1 MCLLATLFSS
11 HQQVR
16 MLLFLLTLPFS
27 SEKPRAHDVNYEV
40 LRVLQRWG
48 AFIDPVSQRAVSAQ
62 GVDRVEV

>member
-1 MCLLATLFSS
+1 
-11 HQQVR
+11 